1 MLKKLFLGFLAFLFM
16 LFGALILFISYIF
29 YNPDSIFNTINLVSK
44 KIFEG
49 EPYKENEEFF
59 LQGVDRISINLKST
73 HIEIISYTGSTLK
86 VDLSGEVPQFEK
98 GPFIAHQASGAD
110 LQIEIH
116 EPLAS
121 HWLQMNIN
129 GNGMTTKSNSQLRV
143 KILLPESYTKTL
155 IVNSNDGTVDISLS
169 DSSVYELEL
178 QSINGKVENTFKPK
192 PTSTVLP
199 KNVGQIKIRTNYGAI
214 SVRNLN

>member
-1 MLKKLFLGFLAFLFM
+1 
-16 LFGALILFISYIF
+16 
-29 YNPDSIFNTINLVSK
+29 
-44 KIFEG
+44 
-49 EPYKENEEFF
+49 
-59 LQGVDRISINLKST
+59 
-73 HIEIISYTGSTLK
+73 
-86 VDLSGEVPQFEK
+86 
-98 GPFIAHQASGAD
+98 
-110 LQIEIH
+110 
-116 EPLAS
+116 
-121 HWLQMNIN
+121 MNIN